1 MIEERV
7 FTEPNVVTEADI
19 AIENVVSEKI
29 LSTET
34 IVVSGA
40 GPDHGT
46 ECDIIVSLR
55 IAKGASMEGH
65 IFHQEV
71 LIEIH
76 IQALDILPSE

>member
-1 MIEERV
+1 VIEESL
-7 FTEPNVVTEADI
+7 FTEPNVVTELDI
-19 AIENVVSEKI
+19 AIENVVSEKT

-46 ECDIIVSLR
+46 DYDIIVSLR
-55 IAKGASMEGH
+55 IAKHASMEGH
-65 IFHQEV
+65 IFHKEV

-76 IQALDILPSE
+76 IQALDILPSK

>member
-1 MIEERV
+1 VIEERV
-7 FTEPNVVTEADI
+7 FTEPNDVTEPDI

-46 ECDIIVSLR
+46 EYDIIVSPR

-65 IFHQEV
+65 IFHKEV